1 MAGLTM
7 NRRDND
13 LQRIFTRRALLLGSV
28 QLALFG
34 TLAGRLYYLQ
44 VIESDKYQLLAEEN
58 RINMRL
64 LPPRRGRILDRN
76 GVELA
81 SNRRNYRV
89 LIVAEQTPNVDA
101 TLEALS
107 KLINVDDVQRQRV
120 KREIERR
127 RKFVPVMVAEN
138 LSWEDFAKVNLHSLD
153 LPGVQ
158 LDVGETRDY
167 PFGETFS
174 HVIGYVGA
182 VSEAE
187 LGDDP
192 LLELPGFRI
201 GKTGIEKR
209 YDELLRGSAGTSQ
222 VEVNAVGRV
231 IRELSR
237 NEGQPGKDLVL
248 TIDMALQ
255 EYTQRRL
262 ATERSGA
269 AVVLDIHNGDVLAMG
284 STPSFDP
291 NAFNIGISWSAWEEL
306 ISDPLRPLTNKA
318 ISGQYAPGSTFKM
331 VVALAALEA
340 GIDPRESVFCPGYTT
355 LGKDRFHC
363 WKRFGHGHVDM
374 VDGIK
379 HSCDVYFY
387 DIARRVGIDAIAAMA
402 RRFGLGGVPGLGL
415 SGESAGL
422 IPDRDW
428 KRGSFGEPWYPGE
441 TLVAG
446 IGQGYILTTPLQL
459 AVMTARIANGGHAIT
474 PRLVRQGLAG
484 ATADPPAAEE
494 AVPSL
499 GVPSAHLTLIRD
511 AMDRVTNDRRGT
523 AYASRIEEPG
533 MAMAGKTGTA
543 QVRRITMSERLA
555 GVRDNEDLPWIRRD
569 HALFVAFAPVR
580 APAYTVAV
588 VIEHGGGGA
597 KVAAPIAR
605 DILLET
611 QLRDPGRRLSR
622 QRVAEAGSG

>member
-1 MAGLTM
+1 MRSDQQRYRTFARRTALLAGGK
-7 NRRDND
+7 
-13 LQRIFTRRALLLGSV
+13 ALLLS
-28 QLALFG
+28 
-34 TLAGRLYYLQ
+34 TLVGRMYYLQ
-44 VIESDKYQLLAEEN
+44 VVESEKYAVLADEN
-58 RINMRL
+58 RINLRL
-64 LPPRRGRILDRN
+64 LPPPRGRIYDRF
-76 GVELA
+76 GVPIA
-81 SNRRNYRV
+81 VNDQNYRV
-89 LIVAEQTPNVDA
+89 VIIAEQTPDLEA
-101 TLEALS
+101 TLSDLS
-107 KLINVDDVQRQRV
+107 QIIPLSESERARILRERAR
-120 KREIERR
+120 KRA
-127 RKFVPVMVAEN
+127 FVPITVRDNLTWEQVARIEV
-138 LSWEDFAKVNLHSLD
+138 SAPD
-153 LPGVQ
+153 LPGVSIE
-158 LDVGETRDY
+158 VGQTRDY
-167 PFGETFS
+167 PFKDAVA
-174 HVIGYVGA
+174 HVLGYVAA
-182 VSEAE
+182 VSESE
-187 LGDDP
+187 LSGSSDP

-237 NEGQPGKDLVL
+237 NEGQPGKDLIL

-255 EYTQRRL
+255 EYTQQRL

-269 AVVLDIHNGDVLAMG
+269 AVVLDIHSGDVLAMG

-340 GIDPRESVFCPGYTT
+340 GINPRESVFCPGYTT

-387 DIARRVGIDAIAAMA
+387 EIARRVGIDAIAAMA
-402 RRFGLGGVPGLGL
+402 RRFGLGGVSGLGL

-428 KRGSFGEPWYPGE
+428 KRGSLGQPWYPGE

-459 AVMTARIANGGHAIT
+459 AVMTARIANGGYAIT

-484 ATADPPAAEE
+484 ATADPLAAET
-494 AVPSL
+494 VPSL
-499 GVPSAHLTLIRD
+499 GVPSAHLALIRD
-511 AMDRVTNDRRGT
+511 AMDRVTNDLRGT
-523 AYASRIEEPG
+523 AYAARIEEPG

-580 APAYTVAV
+580 APAYAVAV